1 MNKSNDLLVP
11 WDAMMKKYTH
21 SIKKGKK
28 MKLYKKHFCTAGIVL
43 LLAGTNLFAAEQSA
57 EDIINK
63 AYQHIGSMDKY
74 AFDAIIVE
82 EEAQDGEIIAKYR
95 QDVSVK
101 VNRPGKLR
109 IDTKGDITNRS
120 NYLNDGFYT
129 MIDHGHGYYGQLK
142 TPKTI
147 DGTLDL
153 IFEKY
158 GIRAP
163 LATLIYSDMHKRV
176 KFNRSKYFGT
186 VDVAGV
192 ECDYVAFKSN
202 IREVHIWIAAGDT
215 PLVKTY
221 SIIDTNTKGNPRMNT
236 SINWK
241 SNPKIADS
249 DFIFTAPKGASKISV
264 HSAN

>member
-43 LLAGTNLFAAEQSA
+43 LLAGTNLFAAEKSA
-57 EDIINK
+57 EDIVNK

-74 AFDAIIVE
+74 AFDAVIIDDE
-82 EEAQDGEIIAKYR
+82 LQDGEVTKKYR

-120 NYLNDGFYT
+120 NYLNDGLYT
-129 MIDHGHGYYGQLK
+129 M
-142 TPKTI
+142 T
-147 DGTLDL
+147 
-153 IFEKY
+153 
-158 GIRAP
+158 P

-202 IREVHIWIAAGDT
+202 IREVHIWIATGDT

-236 SINWK
+236 SISWK